1 MANVGKGAASGAA
14 LGSAI
19 SPGLGT
25 VIGGIG
31 GAAISA
37 IGSFFGNKSNRKQS
51 AEAFE
56 RESKFAREERLAQQQ
71 WIEQMYEKN
80 NSYNSPAAQMQRLK
94 DAGLNPDLM
103 YSRGDVGNATA
114 PEAPA
119 QAPTPRFNV
128 IPTNTYGQTA
138 QTIADAGLKA
148 AQARLAESES
158 KKTDTEENLLT
169 ADYLLRKARTESDIE
184 LNNSTIYVNHE
195 LGQLNHAEA
204 EVAAKKLEEIDVAMS
219 EARERIKTMQAQ
231 QSEIDEK
238 IVQMKFDRYLRS
250 KEFELLCKK
259 TYQEMKESNSRIAL
273 NAAEVQDIMA
283 TQMAR
288 VMNLN
293 ASTYMMKKQGLLASE
308 QTMTE
313 LYKQTGID
321 ISNQYARFNFD
332 QAKSWDSTERFTNVA
347 TTWINSLSFAVGQ
360 FAGATTSLQ
369 KGGFLGKSMSPI
381 GFR

>member
-1 MANVGKGAASGAA
+1 MANVGAGAAAGAA
-14 LGSAI
+14 AGSVVPGIGTAI
-19 SPGLGT
+19 GAL
-25 VIGGIG
+25 G

-37 IGSFFGNKSNRKQS
+37 IGNFFGNKSNRKAS

-94 DAGLNPDLM
+94 EAGLNPDLM

-119 QAPTPRFNV
+119 QAMTPRYNV
-128 IPTNTYGQTA
+128 IPANTYGQTA
-138 QTIADAGLKA
+138 QIAADAGLKA
-148 AQARLAESES
+148 AQARLADSQS
-158 KKTDTEENLLT
+158 KKTDTEESLLT

-184 LNNSTIYVNHE
+184 LNHSTIYVNHE

-204 EVAAKKLEEIDVAMS
+204 EVAAKKLQEIDVAMS
-219 EARERIKTMQAQ
+219 EARERINTMKAQ

-238 IVQMKFDRYLRS
+238 IVQLKFDRYLRS
-250 KEFELLCKK
+250 QEFELLCKK
-259 TYQEMKESNSRIAL
+259 TYQDMKESNSRINL

-283 TQMAR
+283 TQLAR

-293 ASTYMMKKQGLLASE
+293 ASTYMQKKQGMLASE

-321 ISNQYARFNFD
+321 ISNQHAKFNFD

-347 TTWINSLSFAVGQ
+347 TTWINSVSFAVGQ

-369 KGGFLGKSMSPI
+369 KGGFLGKSMNPI

>member
-14 LGSAI
+14 IGSAI

-37 IGSFFGNKSNRKQS
+37 IGSFFGNRSNRKQS

-71 WIEQMYEKN
+71 WIEQMYERN

-103 YSRGDVGNATA
+103 YSRGDVGNATT

-138 QTIADAGLKA
+138 QIAADAGLKS
-148 AQARLAESES
+148 AQARLADSQS
-158 KKTDTEENLLT
+158 KKTDTEESLLT

-204 EVAAKKLEEIDVAMS
+204 EVAVKKLQEIDVAMS
-219 EARERIKTMQAQ
+219 EARERINTMKAQ
-231 QSEIDEK
+231 QSQIDEN
-238 IVQMKFDRYLRS
+238 IVQLKFDRYLRS

-259 TYQEMKESNSRIAL
+259 TYQDMKESNSRINL
-273 NAAEVQDIMA
+273 NAAEVQDMMA
-283 TQMAR
+283 TQLAR

-293 ASTYMMKKQGLLASE
+293 ASTYMQKKQGMLASE

-321 ISNQYARFNFD
+321 ISNQHAKFNFD

-347 TTWINSLSFAVGQ
+347 TTWINSVSFAVNQ
-360 FAGATTSLQ
+360 FAGATTTLQ

>member
-1 MANVGKGAASGAA
+1 MANIGAGAAAGAA
-14 LGSAI
+14 AGSVVPGIGTAI
-19 SPGLGT
+19 GAL
-25 VIGGIG
+25 G

-37 IGSFFGNKSNRKQS
+37 IGNFFGNRSNRKAS

-56 RESKFAREERLAQQQ
+56 RESKFAREERLAQQA

-94 DAGLNPDLM
+94 EAGLNPDLM

-114 PEAPA
+114 PEAPQ
-119 QAPTPRFNV
+119 QAMTPRYNV
-128 IPTNTYGQTA
+128 IPSNTYGQTA
-138 QTIADAGLKA
+138 QIAADSGLKA
-148 AQARLAESES
+148 AQARLADSQS
-158 KKTDTEENLLT
+158 KKTDTEESLLT

-204 EVAAKKLEEIDVAMS
+204 EVAAKKLQEIDVAMS
-219 EARERIKTMQAQ
+219 EARERINTMKAQ
-231 QSEIDEK
+231 QSQIDEN
-238 IVQMKFDRYLRS
+238 IVQLKFDRYLRS
-250 KEFELLCKK
+250 QEFELLCKK
-259 TYQEMKESNSRIAL
+259 TYQDMKESNSRINL
-273 NAAEVQDIMA
+273 NAAEVQDMMA
-283 TQMAR
+283 TQLAR

-293 ASTYMMKKQGLLASE
+293 ASTYMQKKQGMLASE

-321 ISNQYARFNFD
+321 ISNQHAKFNFD
-332 QAKSWDSTERFTNVA
+332 QAKNWDSTERFTNVA
-347 TTWINSLSFAVGQ
+347 TTWINSVSFAVGQ

>member
-1 MANVGKGAASGAA
+1 MANVGAGAAAGAA
-14 LGSAI
+14 AGSVVPGIGTAI
-19 SPGLGT
+19 GAL
-25 VIGGIG
+25 G

-37 IGSFFGNKSNRKQS
+37 IGNFFGNRSNRKAS

-94 DAGLNPDLM
+94 EAGLNPDLM

-114 PEAPA
+114 PEAPQ
-119 QAPTPRFNV
+119 QAMTPRFNV

-138 QTIADAGLKA
+138 QIAADAGLKA
-148 AQARLAESES
+148 AQARLADSQS
-158 KKTDTEENLLT
+158 KKTDTEESLLT

-204 EVAAKKLEEIDVAMS
+204 EVAAKKLQEIDVAMS
-219 EARERIKTMQAQ
+219 EARERINTMKAQ
-231 QSEIDEK
+231 QAEIDEK
-238 IVQMKFDRYLRS
+238 IVQLKFDRYLRS
-250 KEFELLCKK
+250 QEFELLCKK
-259 TYQEMKESNSRIAL
+259 TYQDMKESNSRINL
-273 NAAEVQDIMA
+273 NAAEVQDMMA
-283 TQMAR
+283 TQLAR

-293 ASTYMMKKQGLLASE
+293 ASTYMQKKQGMLASE

-321 ISNQYARFNFD
+321 ISNQHAKFNFD

-347 TTWINSLSFAVGQ
+347 TTWINSVSFAVGQ

>member
-1 MANVGKGAASGAA
+1 MPSPAAGAAAGAA
-14 LGSAI
+14 AGSVVPGIGTAI
-19 SPGLGT
+19 GA
-25 VIGGIG
+25 IG

-37 IGSFFGNKSNRKQS
+37 IGNWFGNRSNRKAS

-56 RESKFAREERLAQQQ
+56 RESKFAREERLAQQA

-94 DAGLNPDLM
+94 EAGLNPDLM

-114 PEAPA
+114 PEAPQ
-119 QAPTPRFNV
+119 QAMTPRYNV

-138 QTIADAGLKA
+138 QIAADAGLKA
-148 AQARLAESES
+148 AQARLADSQS
-158 KKTDTEENLLT
+158 KKTDVEESLLT

-204 EVAAKKLEEIDVAMS
+204 EVAAKRLQEIDVAMS
-219 EARERIKTMQAQ
+219 EARERINTLKAQ
-231 QSEIDEK
+231 QSQIDEN
-238 IVQMKFDRYLRS
+238 IIQLKFDRYLRS

-259 TYQEMKESNSRIAL
+259 TYQDIKESNSRIAL
-273 NAAEVQDIMA
+273 NAAEVQDMMA
-283 TQMAR
+283 TQLAR

-293 ASTYMMKKQGLLASE
+293 ASTYMLKKQGMLASE
-308 QTMTE
+308 QTITE

-321 ISNQYARFNFD
+321 ISNQHAKFNFD
-332 QAKSWDSTERFTNVA
+332 QAKDWDSTERFTNVA
-347 TTWINSLSFAVGQ
+347 TTWINSISSAVGQ
-360 FAGATTSLQ
+360 FAGSASQL
-369 KGGFLGKSMSPI
+369 KAAGFIRTPMNRA

>member
-1 MANVGKGAASGAA
+1 MANVGKGASSGAA
-14 LGSAI
+14 IGSAI

-138 QTIADAGLKA
+138 QIAADSGLKY
-148 AQARLAESES
+148 AQARLADSQS
-158 KKTDTEENLLT
+158 KKTDTEESLLT

-204 EVAAKKLEEIDVAMS
+204 EVAAKKLQEIDVAMS
-219 EARERIKTMQAQ
+219 EARERINTMKAQ

-238 IVQMKFDRYLRS
+238 IVQLKFDRYLRS
-250 KEFELLCKK
+250 KEFELLCQK
-259 TYQEMKESNSRIAL
+259 TYQDIKESNSRIAL
-273 NAAEVQDIMA
+273 NAAEIQDMMA

-321 ISNQYARFNFD
+321 ISNQHAKFNFD
-332 QAKSWDSTERFTNVA
+332 QAKTWDSAERLTNVA

-360 FAGATTSLQ
+360 FANATTSLQ

>member
-1 MANVGKGAASGAA
+1 MANIGSSAASGAA

-37 IGSFFGNKSNRKQS
+37 IGNFFGNRSNRKAS
-51 AEAFE
+51 REAFE

-71 WIEQMYEKN
+71 WIEQMYERN

-114 PEAPA
+114 PEAPT
-119 QAPTPRFNV
+119 QAPTPRYNV

-138 QTIADAGLKA
+138 QIAADAGLKS
-148 AQARLAESES
+148 AQARLADSQS
-158 KKTDTEENLLT
+158 KKTDTEESLLT

-204 EVAAKKLEEIDVAMS
+204 KVAAKKLEEIDIAMS
-219 EARERIKTMQAQ
+219 EVRERINTMKAQ

-259 TYQEMKESNSRIAL
+259 TYQDMKESNSRIAL
-273 NAAEVQDIMA
+273 NAAEVQDMMA

-288 VMNLN
+288 VLNLN

-321 ISNQYARFNFD
+321 ISNQHAKFNFD
-332 QAKSWDSTERFTNVA
+332 QAKNWDTTERFTNVA

>member
-14 LGSAI
+14 IGSAI

-51 AEAFE
+51 AEAFD

-138 QTIADAGLKA
+138 QIAADAGLKA
-148 AQARLAESES
+148 SQARLAESQS
-158 KKTDTEENLLT
+158 KKADTEEGLLT

-219 EARERIKTMQAQ
+219 EARERINTMKAQ
-231 QSEIDEK
+231 QSQIDEN

-273 NAAEVQDIMA
+273 NAAEVQDMMA
-283 TQMAR
+283 TQLAR

-293 ASTYMMKKQGLLASE
+293 ASTYMMKKQGLLASG
-308 QTMTE
+308 QAMTE

-321 ISNQYARFNFD
+321 ISNQHAKFNFD
-332 QAKSWDSTERFTNVA
+332 QAKDWDTTERFTNVA
-347 TTWINSLSFAVGQ
+347 TTWVNSLSFAVGQ

-381 GFR
+381 GYR

>member
-31 GAAISA
+31 GAAVSA
-37 IGSFFGNKSNRKQS
+37 IGSFFGNKSNRKAS

-94 DAGLNPDLM
+94 EAGLNPDLM

-114 PEAPA
+114 PEAPQ
-119 QAPTPRFNV
+119 QAVTPRYNV

-138 QTIADAGLKA
+138 QIAADAGLKA
-148 AQARLAESES
+148 AQARLASSES
-158 KKTDTEENLLT
+158 KKTDTEESLLT
-169 ADYLLRKARTESDIE
+169 ADYLLRKARTESDLE

-195 LGQLNHAEA
+195 LGQLNHADA
-204 EVAAKKLEEIDVAMS
+204 EVAAKKLQEIDVAMS
-219 EARERIKTMQAQ
+219 EARERINTLRAQ
-231 QSEIDEK
+231 QSQIDENM
-238 IVQMKFDRYLRS
+238 VQLRFDRYLRS

-259 TYQEMKESNSRIAL
+259 TYQDMKESNSRLAL
-273 NAAEVQDIMA
+273 NATEVQDIMA
-283 TQMAR
+283 TQLAR

-293 ASTYMMKKQGLLASE
+293 ASTYMQKKQGLLAGE

-321 ISNQYARFNFD
+321 ISNQHAKFNFD
-332 QAKSWDSTERFTNVA
+332 QAKNWDSTERFTNVA
-347 TTWINSLSFAVGQ
+347 TTWINSISNAVGQ
-360 FAGATTSLQ
+360 FAGSASNLKQ
-369 KGGFLGKSMSPI
+369 AGFLSPSRNKA

>member
-1 MANVGKGAASGAA
+1 MANVGAGAAAGAA
-14 LGSAI
+14 AGSVVPGIGTAI
-19 SPGLGT
+19 GAL
-25 VIGGIG
+25 G

-37 IGSFFGNKSNRKQS
+37 IGNFFGNRSNRKAS

-80 NSYNSPAAQMQRLK
+80 NSYNSPAAQMQRMK
-94 DAGLNPDLM
+94 EAGLNPDLM
-103 YSRGDVGNATA
+103 YSRGDVGSATA
-114 PEAPA
+114 PEAPQ
-119 QAPTPRFNV
+119 QAMTPRFNV

-138 QTIADAGLKA
+138 QIAADAGLKA
-148 AQARLAESES
+148 AQARLADSQS

-219 EARERIKTMQAQ
+219 EARERINTMKAQ
-231 QSEIDEK
+231 QSEVDEK

-250 KEFELLCKK
+250 QEFELLCKK
-259 TYQEMKESNSRIAL
+259 TYQDMKESNSRINL
-273 NAAEVQDIMA
+273 NAAEVQDMMA
-283 TQMAR
+283 TQLAR

-293 ASTYMMKKQGLLASE
+293 ASTYMQKKQGMLASE

-321 ISNQYARFNFD
+321 ISNQHAKFNFD

-347 TTWINSLSFAVGQ
+347 TTWINSVSFAVGQ

>member
-1 MANVGKGAASGAA
+1 MPSPAAGAAAGAA
-14 LGSAI
+14 AGSVVPGIGTAI
-19 SPGLGT
+19 GA
-25 VIGGIG
+25 IG
-31 GAAISA
+31 GAALSA
-37 IGSFFGNKSNRKQS
+37 IGNWFGNKSNRKAS

-56 RESKFAREERLAQQQ
+56 RESKFAREERLAQQA

-94 DAGLNPDLM
+94 AAGLNPDLM
-103 YSRGDVGNATA
+103 YSRGDVGNAAA

-119 QAPTPRFNV
+119 QAMTPRYNV

-138 QTIADAGLKA
+138 QIAADAGLKA
-148 AQARLAESES
+148 AQARLAHSQS
-158 KKTDTEENLLT
+158 KKTDTEESLLT

-204 EVAAKKLEEIDVAMS
+204 EVAAKKLQEIDVAMS
-219 EARERIKTMQAQ
+219 EARERINTLKAQ
-231 QSEIDEK
+231 QSQIDEN
-238 IVQMKFDRYLRS
+238 IVQLKFDRYLRS

-259 TYQEMKESNSRIAL
+259 TYQDMKESNSRINL
-273 NAAEVQDIMA
+273 NAAEVQDMMA
-283 TQMAR
+283 TQLAR
-288 VMNLN
+288 IMNLN
-293 ASTYMMKKQGLLASE
+293 ASTYMQKKQGILASE

-321 ISNQYARFNFD
+321 ISNQHAKFNFD
-332 QAKSWDSTERFTNVA
+332 QAKNWDSTERFTNVA
-347 TTWINSLSFAVGQ
+347 TTWINSVSFAVSQ
-360 FAGATTSLQ
+360 FAGATTTLQ

>member
-25 VIGGIG
+25 VIGSIG

-56 RESKFAREERLAQQQ
+56 RESAFAREERLAQQQ

-138 QTIADAGLKA
+138 QIAADAGLKA
-148 AQARLAESES
+148 AQARLADSQG
-158 KKTDTEENLLT
+158 KKADTEESLLT

-204 EVAAKKLEEIDVAMS
+204 ELAAKKLQEIDVAMS
-219 EARERIKTMQAQ
+219 EARERINTMKAQ
-231 QSEIDEK
+231 QSGIDEK

-250 KEFELLCKK
+250 KEFELLCQK
-259 TYQEMKESNSRIAL
+259 TYQEIKESNSHITL
-273 NAAEVQDIMA
+273 NAAEIQDMMA

-321 ISNQYARFNFD
+321 ISNQHAKFNFD

>member
-1 MANVGKGAASGAA
+1 MSSAGKGAAAGASI
-14 LGSAI
+14 GTAI

-56 RESKFAREERLAQQQ
+56 RESKFAREERIAQQQ
-71 WIEQMYEKN
+71 WIEQMYERN

-119 QAPTPRFNV
+119 QAPTPRFNE

-138 QTIADAGLKA
+138 QIAADAGLKA
-148 AQARLAESES
+148 AQAKLASSES
-158 KKTDTEENLLT
+158 KKTDTEESLLT

-184 LNNSTIYVNHE
+184 LNNSTICVNHE

-204 EVAAKKLEEIDVAMS
+204 EVAAKKLQEIDVAMS
-219 EARERIKTMQAQ
+219 EARERINTLRAQ
-231 QSEIDEK
+231 QSQIDEN
-238 IVQMKFDRYLRS
+238 IVQLRFDRYLRS

-259 TYQEMKESNSRIAL
+259 TYQDIKESNSRIGL
-273 NAAEVQDIMA
+273 NAAEVNDIMA
-283 TQMAR
+283 TQLAR
-288 VMNLN
+288 VMNLT
-293 ASTYMMKKQGLLASE
+293 ASTYLQRKQGLLASE

-321 ISNQYARFNFD
+321 ISNQHAKFNFE
-332 QAKSWDSTERFTNVA
+332 QAKTWDSTERFTNVA
-347 TTWINSLSFAVGQ
+347 TTWINSISSAIGQ
-360 FAGATTSLQ
+360 FSGSASTLKQAGFFKTPMNRA
-369 KGGFLGKSMSPI
+369 

>member
-1 MANVGKGAASGAA
+1 MSNIGKGAASGAA
-14 LGSAI
+14 IGSAI

-37 IGSFFGNKSNRKQS
+37 IGSFFGNKSNRKKS

-103 YSRGDVGNATA
+103 YSRGDVGNASA
-114 PEAPA
+114 PEAPQ
-119 QAPTPRFNV
+119 QAMTPRYNV
-128 IPTNTYGQTA
+128 IPANTYGQTA
-138 QTIADAGLKA
+138 QIAADSGLKA
-148 AQARLAESES
+148 AQARLADSQS
-158 KKTDTEENLLT
+158 KKTDTEESLLT
-169 ADYLLRKARTESDIE
+169 ADFLLRKARNESDIE

-204 EVAAKKLEEIDVAMS
+204 EVAAKKLQEIDVAMS
-219 EARERIKTMQAQ
+219 EVRERISTMKAQ
-231 QSEIDEK
+231 QSQIDEN

-259 TYQEMKESNSRIAL
+259 TYQDMKESNSRINL
-273 NAAEVQDIMA
+273 NAAEVQDMMA
-283 TQMAR
+283 TQLAR

-293 ASTYMMKKQGLLASE
+293 ASTYMQKKQGMLAAE

-321 ISNQYARFNFD
+321 ISNQHAKFNFD
-332 QAKSWDSTERFTNVA
+332 QAKNWDSTERFTNVA
-347 TTWINSLSFAVGQ
+347 TTWINSVSFAVSQ

-369 KGGFLGKSMSPI
+369 KAGFLGKSMSPI

>member
-1 MANVGKGAASGAA
+1 MANVGAGAAAGAA
-14 LGSAI
+14 AGSVVPGIGTAI
-19 SPGLGT
+19 GAL
-25 VIGGIG
+25 G

-37 IGSFFGNKSNRKQS
+37 IGNFFGNRSNRKAS

-94 DAGLNPDLM
+94 EAGLNPDLM

-114 PEAPA
+114 PEAPQ
-119 QAPTPRFNV
+119 QAMTPRFNV

-138 QTIADAGLKA
+138 QIAADAGLKA
-148 AQARLAESES
+148 AQARLADSQS
-158 KKTDTEENLLT
+158 KKTDTEESLLT

-204 EVAAKKLEEIDVAMS
+204 EVAAKKLQEIDVAMS
-219 EARERIKTMQAQ
+219 EARERINTMKAQ
-231 QSEIDEK
+231 QAEIDEK

-250 KEFELLCKK
+250 QEFELLCKK
-259 TYQEMKESNSRIAL
+259 TYQDMKESNSRINL
-273 NAAEVQDIMA
+273 NAAEVQDMMA
-283 TQMAR
+283 TQLAR

-293 ASTYMMKKQGLLASE
+293 ASTYMQKKQGMLASE

-321 ISNQYARFNFD
+321 ISNQHAKFNFD

-347 TTWINSLSFAVGQ
+347 TTWINSVSFAVGQ

-369 KGGFLGKSMSPI
+369 KGGFLGKYMSPI

>member
-1 MANVGKGAASGAA
+1 
-14 LGSAI
+14 
-19 SPGLGT
+19 
-25 VIGGIG
+25 
-31 GAAISA
+31 
-37 IGSFFGNKSNRKQS
+37 
-51 AEAFE
+51 
-56 RESKFAREERLAQQQ
+56 
-71 WIEQMYEKN
+71 
-80 NSYNSPAAQMQRLK
+80 MQRLK

-103 YSRGDVGNATA
+103 YSRGDIGNATA

-138 QTIADAGLKA
+138 QIAADTGLKA
-148 AQARLAESES
+148 AQARLAESQS
-158 KKTDTEENLLT
+158 KKTDTEESLLT

-204 EVAAKKLEEIDVAMS
+204 EVAAKKLQEIDVAMA
-219 EARERIKTMQAQ
+219 EARERINTMKSQ
-231 QSEIDEK
+231 QHEIDEK

-250 KEFELLCKK
+250 QEFELLCKK

-273 NAAEVQDIMA
+273 NAAEVQDMMA
-283 TQMAR
+283 TQLAR

-293 ASTYMMKKQGLLASE
+293 ASTYMQKKQGMLASE

-313 LYKQTGID
+313 LYRQTGID
-321 ISNQYARFNFD
+321 ISNQHAKFNFD
-332 QAKSWDSTERFTNVA
+332 QAKNWDSTERATNVA
-347 TTWINSLSFAVGQ
+347 TTWINSISFAVGQ

>member
-1 MANVGKGAASGAA
+1 MANVGSGAASGAA

-25 VIGGIG
+25 LIGGIG

-138 QTIADAGLKA
+138 QIAADAGLKA

-158 KKTDTEENLLT
+158 KKTDTEESLLT

-204 EVAAKKLEEIDVAMS
+204 ELAAKKLQEIDVAMS
-219 EARERIKTMQAQ
+219 EARERINTMKAQ

-259 TYQEMKESNSRIAL
+259 TYQEIKESNSRIAL
-273 NAAEVQDIMA
+273 NAAEVQDMMA
-283 TQMAR
+283 TQLAR
-288 VMNLN
+288 ISNLN

-321 ISNQYARFNFD
+321 ISNQHAKFNFD
-332 QAKSWDSTERFTNVA
+332 QAKTWDSTERLTNVA
-347 TTWINSLSFAVGQ
+347 TTWINSISFAVGQ

>member
-1 MANVGKGAASGAA
+1 MASVGKGAAAGATV
-14 LGSAI
+14 GSAI

-56 RESKFAREERLAQQQ
+56 RESKSAREERLAQQD

-138 QTIADAGLKA
+138 QIAADAGLKA
-148 AQARLAESES
+148 AQARLADSQS
-158 KKTDTEENLLT
+158 KKTDTEESLLT
-169 ADYLLRKARTESDIE
+169 PDYLLRKARTDSDIQ

-195 LGQLNHAEA
+195 LGQLNNAEA
-204 EVAAKKLEEIDVAMS
+204 QLAAKKLYEIDVAMS
-219 EARERIKTMQAQ
+219 EARERINLLKAQ
-231 QSEIDEK
+231 QSAIDEK

-250 KEFELLCKK
+250 KEFELLCVR
-259 TYQEMKESNSRIAL
+259 TYQDIKESNSRISL
-273 NAAEVQDIMA
+273 TAAEVQDIMA
-283 TQMAR
+283 TQLAR

-313 LYKQTGID
+313 LFKQTGID
-321 ISNQYARFNFD
+321 ISNQEAIFNFQ
-332 QAKSWDSTERFTNVA
+332 QAKDWDSTERFTNVA

>member
-1 MANVGKGAASGAA
+1 MTSVGKGAAAGATV
-14 LGSAI
+14 GSAI

-31 GAAISA
+31 GAAVSA

-51 AEAFE
+51 VEAFE

-80 NSYNSPAAQMQRLK
+80 NSYNSPAAQMRRLK

-138 QTIADAGLKA
+138 QIAADAGLKA
-148 AQARLAESES
+148 AQSRLAESQS
-158 KKTDTEENLLT
+158 KKADTEESLLT
-169 ADYLLRKARTESDIE
+169 ADYLLRKARNESDIE

-219 EARERIKTMQAQ
+219 EARERINTMKAQ
-231 QSEIDEK
+231 QSQIDEN

-273 NAAEVQDIMA
+273 NAAEVQDMMA
-283 TQMAR
+283 TQLAR
-288 VMNLN
+288 ISNLN
-293 ASTYMMKKQGLLASE
+293 ASAYMMKKQGLLASE

-321 ISNQYARFNFD
+321 ISNQHAKFNFD
-332 QAKSWDSTERFTNVA
+332 QAKDWDTTERFTNVA
-347 TTWINSLSFAVGQ
+347 TTWINSVSFAVGQ

>member
-1 MANVGKGAASGAA
+1 MPSPAAGAAAGAA
-14 LGSAI
+14 AGSVVPGIGTAI
-19 SPGLGT
+19 GA
-25 VIGGIG
+25 IG

-37 IGSFFGNKSNRKQS
+37 IGNWFGNRSNRKAS

-56 RESKFAREERLAQQQ
+56 RESKFAREERLAQQA

-94 DAGLNPDLM
+94 EAGLNPDLM

-114 PEAPA
+114 PEAPQ
-119 QAPTPRFNV
+119 QAMTPRYNV

-138 QTIADAGLKA
+138 QIAADAGLKA
-148 AQARLAESES
+148 AQSRLADSQS
-158 KKTDTEENLLT
+158 KKTNTEESLLT

-204 EVAAKKLEEIDVAMS
+204 EVAAKKLQEIDVAMS
-219 EARERIKTMQAQ
+219 EARERINTLKAQ
-231 QSEIDEK
+231 QSQIDES
-238 IVQMKFDRYLRS
+238 IVQLKFDRYLRS

-259 TYQEMKESNSRIAL
+259 TYQDMKESNSRIGL
-273 NAAEVQDIMA
+273 NAAEVQDMMA
-283 TQMAR
+283 TQLAR

-293 ASTYMMKKQGLLASE
+293 ASTYMLKKQGMLASE

-321 ISNQYARFNFD
+321 ISNQHAKFNFD
-332 QAKSWDSTERFTNVA
+332 QAKNWDSTERFTNVA
-347 TTWINSLSFAVGQ
+347 TTWINSISSAIGQ
-360 FAGATTSLQ
+360 VAGSASQL
-369 KGGFLGKSMSPI
+369 KAAGFIRTPMNRA

>member
-1 MANVGKGAASGAA
+1 MPSPAAGAAAGAA
-14 LGSAI
+14 AGSVVPGVGTAI
-19 SPGLGT
+19 GA
-25 VIGGIG
+25 IG

-37 IGSFFGNKSNRKQS
+37 IGNWFGNRSNRKAS
-51 AEAFE
+51 REAFE
-56 RESKFAREERLAQQQ
+56 RESKFAREERLSQQE

-138 QTIADAGLKA
+138 QIAADAGLKS
-148 AQARLAESES
+148 AQARLAASQS
-158 KKTDTEENLLT
+158 KKMDTEESLLT
-169 ADYLLRKARTESDIE
+169 ADYLLRKARTDSDIE

-204 EVAAKKLEEIDVAMS
+204 EVAAKKLQEIDVAMS
-219 EARERIKTMQAQ
+219 EARERINTLKAQQAQ
-231 QSEIDEK
+231 IDEN
-238 IVQMKFDRYLRS
+238 IVQLKFDRYLRS

-259 TYQEMKESNSRIAL
+259 TYQSIKESNSRINL
-273 NAAEVQDIMA
+273 NTAEVQDMMA
-283 TQMAR
+283 TQLAR

-293 ASTYMMKKQGLLASE
+293 ASTYMLKKQGMLASE

-321 ISNQYARFNFD
+321 ISNQHAKFNFD
-332 QAKSWDSTERFTNVA
+332 QAKNWDSTERFTNVA
-347 TTWINSLSFAVGQ
+347 TTWINSISSAVGQ
-360 FAGATTSLQ
+360 FSGSASALKSAGFIRTPMNRA
-369 KGGFLGKSMSPI
+369 

>member
-1 MANVGKGAASGAA
+1 MPSPAAGAAAGAA
-14 LGSAI
+14 AGSVV
-19 SPGLGT
+19 PGLGT
-25 VIGGIG
+25 AIGAIG

-37 IGSFFGNKSNRKQS
+37 IGNWFGNRSNHRAS
-51 AEAFE
+51 RAAFE

-119 QAPTPRFNV
+119 QAPTPRYNV

-138 QTIADAGLKA
+138 QIAADAGLKA
-148 AQARLAESES
+148 AQARLAESQS
-158 KKTDTEENLLT
+158 KKTDTEESLLT
-169 ADYLLRKARTESDIE
+169 GDYLLRKARTESDIE

-195 LGQLNHAEA
+195 LGQLNHAQA

-219 EARERIKTMQAQ
+219 EARERINTLKAQ
-231 QSEIDEK
+231 QSQIDEN

-273 NAAEVQDIMA
+273 NAAEVQDMMA
-283 TQMAR
+283 TQVAR

-321 ISNQYARFNFD
+321 ISNQHAKFNFD
-332 QAKSWDSTERFTNVA
+332 QAKDWDSTERFTNVA
-347 TTWINSLSFAVGQ
+347 TTWINSVSYAVGQ
-360 FAGATTSLQ
+360 LAGSASDLKQ
-369 KGGFLGKSMSPI
+369 AGFLKTPTNRA

>member
-1 MANVGKGAASGAA
+1 MANIGAGAAAGAA
-14 LGSAI
+14 AGSVVPGIGTAI
-19 SPGLGT
+19 GT
-25 VIGGIG
+25 LG

-37 IGSFFGNKSNRKQS
+37 IGNWFGNKSNRKAS
-51 AEAFE
+51 REAFE

-114 PEAPA
+114 PEAPQ
-119 QAPTPRFNV
+119 QAMTPRYNV

-138 QTIADAGLKA
+138 QIAADAGLKA
-148 AQARLAESES
+148 AQARLADSQS
-158 KKTDTEENLLT
+158 KKTDTEESLLT

-204 EVAAKKLEEIDVAMS
+204 EVAAKKLQEIDVAMS
-219 EARERIKTMQAQ
+219 EARERINTMKAQ

-238 IVQMKFDRYLRS
+238 IVQLKFDRYLRS
-250 KEFELLCKK
+250 QEFELLCKK
-259 TYQEMKESNSRIAL
+259 TYQDMKESNSRINL
-273 NAAEVQDIMA
+273 NAAEVQDMMA
-283 TQMAR
+283 TQLAR

-293 ASTYMMKKQGLLASE
+293 ASTYMQKKQGMLASE

-321 ISNQYARFNFD
+321 ISNQHAKFNFD

-347 TTWINSLSFAVGQ
+347 TTWINSVSFAVGQ

>member
-1 MANVGKGAASGAA
+1 MSNVGKGAASGAA

-19 SPGLGT
+19 APGLGT

-37 IGSFFGNKSNRKQS
+37 IGSFFGNRSNRKRS

-94 DAGLNPDLM
+94 EAGLNPDLM

-114 PEAPA
+114 PEAPQ
-119 QAPTPRFNV
+119 QAMTPRYNV
-128 IPTNTYGQTA
+128 IPANTYGQTA
-138 QTIADAGLKA
+138 QIAADAGLKA
-148 AQARLAESES
+148 AQARLASSES
-158 KKTDTEENLLT
+158 KKTDTEESLLT
-169 ADYLLRKARTESDIE
+169 ADYLLRKARTESDLE

-204 EVAAKKLEEIDVAMS
+204 ELAAKKLQEIDVAMS
-219 EARERIKTMQAQ
+219 EARERISTLKAQ
-231 QSEIDEK
+231 QSQIDENL
-238 IVQMKFDRYLRS
+238 VQLRFDRYLRS

-259 TYQEMKESNSRIAL
+259 TYQDMKESNSRLNL
-273 NAAEVQDIMA
+273 NATEVQDIMA
-283 TQMAR
+283 TQLAR

-293 ASTYMMKKQGLLASE
+293 ASTYMQKKQGLLAGE

-313 LYKQTGID
+313 LYRQTGID
-321 ISNQYARFNFD
+321 ISNQHAKFNFD
-332 QAKSWDSTERFTNVA
+332 QAKNWDSTERFTNVA
-347 TTWINSLSFAVGQ
+347 TTWINSISNAVGQ
-360 FAGATTSLQ
+360 FTGSAYNLKQA
-369 KGGFLGKSMSPI
+369 GFLSPSRNKA

>member
-1 MANVGKGAASGAA
+1 MPSPAAGAAAGAA
-14 LGSAI
+14 AGSVVPGIGSAI
-19 SPGLGT
+19 GA
-25 VIGGIG
+25 IG

-37 IGSFFGNKSNRKQS
+37 IGNWFANKSNRKAS
-51 AEAFE
+51 REAFG
-56 RESKFAREERLAQQQ
+56 RESKFAREERLSQQQ

-114 PEAPA
+114 PEAPQ
-119 QAPTPRFNV
+119 QAMTPRYNV

-138 QTIADAGLKA
+138 QIAADAGLKA
-148 AQARLAESES
+148 AQARLADSQS
-158 KKTDTEENLLT
+158 KKADTEESLLT
-169 ADYLLRKARTESDIE
+169 SDYLLRKARAESDIE

-204 EVAAKKLEEIDVAMS
+204 EVAAKKLQEIDVAMS
-219 EARERIKTMQAQ
+219 EARERINTMKAQ

-250 KEFELLCKK
+250 NEFELLCKK
-259 TYQEMKESNSRIAL
+259 TYQDMKESNSRINL
-273 NAAEVQDIMA
+273 NAAEVQDMMA
-283 TQMAR
+283 TQLAR

-293 ASTYMMKKQGLLASE
+293 ASTYMQKKQGLLASE

-321 ISNQYARFNFD
+321 ISNQHAKFNFD
-332 QAKSWDSTERFTNVA
+332 QAKSWDTTERFTNVA
-347 TTWINSLSFAVGQ
+347 TTWINSVSFAVGQ

>member
-1 MANVGKGAASGAA
+1 MPSPVAGAAAGAA
-14 LGSAI
+14 AGSVIPGVGTAI
-19 SPGLGT
+19 GAL
-25 VIGGIG
+25 G

-37 IGSFFGNKSNRKQS
+37 IGNWFGNRSNRKAS
-51 AEAFE
+51 REAFE

-119 QAPTPRFNV
+119 QASTPRFNV

-138 QTIADAGLKA
+138 QIAADAGLKA
-148 AQARLAESES
+148 AQARLANSQS
-158 KKTDTEENLLT
+158 KKTDTEESLLT

-204 EVAAKKLEEIDVAMS
+204 EVAAKKLQEIDVAMS
-219 EARERIKTMQAQ
+219 EARERINTMKAQ
-231 QSEIDEK
+231 QSQIDEN
-238 IVQMKFDRYLRS
+238 IVQLKFDRYLRS
-250 KEFELLCKK
+250 NEFELLCKK
-259 TYQEMKESNSRIAL
+259 TYQDMKESNSRINL
-273 NAAEVQDIMA
+273 NAAEVQDMMA
-283 TQMAR
+283 TQLAR

-293 ASTYMMKKQGLLASE
+293 ASTYMQKKQGMLASE

-321 ISNQYARFNFD
+321 ISNQHAKFNFD

-347 TTWINSLSFAVGQ
+347 TTWINSVSFAVGQ
-360 FAGATTSLQ
+360 FAGATTTLQ

>member
-1 MANVGKGAASGAA
+1 MANIGKGAASGAA
-14 LGSAI
+14 IGSAI

-37 IGSFFGNKSNRKQS
+37 IGSFFGNKSNRKS
-51 AEAFE
+51 SKEAFE
-56 RESKFAREERLAQQQ
+56 RESKFAREERLAQQD

-80 NSYNSPAAQMQRLK
+80 NAYNSPAAQMQRLK
-94 DAGLNPDLM
+94 EAGLNPDLM

-114 PEAPA
+114 PEAPQ
-119 QAPTPRFNV
+119 QAMTPRYNV

-138 QTIADAGLKA
+138 QIAADAGLKA

-158 KKTDTEENLLT
+158 KKTDTEESLLT

-184 LNNSTIYVNHE
+184 LNNSSIYVNHE

-204 EVAAKKLEEIDVAMS
+204 EVAAKKLQEIDVAMS
-219 EARERIKTMQAQ
+219 EARERINTLKAQ
-231 QSEIDEK
+231 QSQIDENL
-238 IVQMKFDRYLRS
+238 VQMRFDRYLRS
-250 KEFELLCKK
+250 KEFELLCRK
-259 TYQEMKESNSRIAL
+259 TYQDIKESNSRINL
-273 NAAEVQDIMA
+273 TAAEVQDIMA
-283 TQMAR
+283 TQLAR

-293 ASTYMMKKQGLLASE
+293 ASTYMQKKQGMLAGE

-321 ISNQYARFNFD
+321 ISNQHAKFNFD

-347 TTWINSLSFAVGQ
+347 TTWINSISSAVGQ
-360 FAGATTSLQ
+360 FAGSASNLKQ
-369 KGGFLGKSMSPI
+369 AGFLNPLRNRA

>member
-1 MANVGKGAASGAA
+1 MANIGAGAASGAA
-14 LGSAI
+14 LGSSI

-25 VIGGIG
+25 LIGGIG

-37 IGSFFGNKSNRKQS
+37 IGSFFGNKGNRKAS
-51 AEAFE
+51 SEAFE

-80 NSYNSPAAQMQRLK
+80 NSYNSPAAQMQRMK

-138 QTIADAGLKA
+138 QIAADSGLKA
-148 AQARLAESES
+148 AQARLADSQS
-158 KKTDTEENLLT
+158 KKTDTEESLLT

-204 EVAAKKLEEIDVAMS
+204 EVAAKKLQEIDVAMS
-219 EARERIKTMQAQ
+219 EARERINTMKAQ
-231 QSEIDEK
+231 QAEIDEK
-238 IVQMKFDRYLRS
+238 IVQLKFDRYLRS
-250 KEFELLCKK
+250 QEFELLCKK
-259 TYQEMKESNSRIAL
+259 TYQEIKESNSRIAL

-321 ISNQYARFNFD
+321 ISNQHAKFNFD
-332 QAKSWDSTERFTNVA
+332 QAKDWDSTERFTNVA
-347 TTWINSLSFAVGQ
+347 TTWVNSLSFAVGQ

>member
-1 MANVGKGAASGAA
+1 MANVGAGAASGAA
-14 LGSAI
+14 LGTAI

-37 IGSFFGNKSNRKQS
+37 IGNFFGNKSNRKQS

-80 NSYNSPAAQMQRLK
+80 NSYNSPAAQMRRLK

-103 YSRGDVGNATA
+103 YSRGDLGNATA

-138 QTIADAGLKA
+138 QIAADAGLKA

-158 KKTDTEENLLT
+158 KKADTEESLLT

-204 EVAAKKLEEIDVAMS
+204 EVAAKKLQEIDVAMA
-219 EARERIKTMQAQ
+219 EARERINTMKSQ
-231 QSEIDEK
+231 QHEIDEK

-250 KEFELLCKK
+250 QEFELLCKK
-259 TYQEMKESNSRIAL
+259 TYQDMKESNSRIAL
-273 NAAEVQDIMA
+273 NAAEVQDMMA
-283 TQMAR
+283 TQLAR

-293 ASTYMMKKQGLLASE
+293 ASTYMQKKQGMLASE

-313 LYKQTGID
+313 LYRQTGID
-321 ISNQYARFNFD
+321 ISNQHAKFNFD
-332 QAKSWDSTERFTNVA
+332 QAKNWDSTERATNVA
-347 TTWINSLSFAVGQ
+347 TTWINSISFAVGQ

>member
-1 MANVGKGAASGAA
+1 MANIGKGAASGAA
-14 LGSAI
+14 LGSSI

-37 IGSFFGNKSNRKQS
+37 IGSFFGNRSNRKQS

-94 DAGLNPDLM
+94 EAGLNPDLM

-114 PEAPA
+114 PEAPQ
-119 QAPTPRFNV
+119 QAMTPRFNV

-138 QTIADAGLKA
+138 QIAADAGLKA
-148 AQARLAESES
+148 AQARLADSQS
-158 KKTDTEENLLT
+158 KKTDTEESLLT

-204 EVAAKKLEEIDVAMS
+204 EVAAKKLQEIDVAMS
-219 EARERIKTMQAQ
+219 EARERINTMKAQ
-231 QSEIDEK
+231 QAEIDEK
-238 IVQMKFDRYLRS
+238 IVQLKFDRYLRS
-250 KEFELLCKK
+250 QEFELLCKK
-259 TYQEMKESNSRIAL
+259 TYQDMKESNSRINL
-273 NAAEVQDIMA
+273 NAAEVQDMMA
-283 TQMAR
+283 TQLAR

-293 ASTYMMKKQGLLASE
+293 ASTYMQKKQGMLASE

-321 ISNQYARFNFD
+321 ISNQHAKFNFD

-347 TTWINSLSFAVGQ
+347 TTWINSVSFAVGQ